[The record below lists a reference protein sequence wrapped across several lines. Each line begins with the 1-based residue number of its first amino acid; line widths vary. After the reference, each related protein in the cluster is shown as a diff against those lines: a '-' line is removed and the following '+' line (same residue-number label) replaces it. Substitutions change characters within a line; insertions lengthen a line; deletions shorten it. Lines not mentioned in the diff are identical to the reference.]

1 MKNIFRLRDERF
13 WLVLFD
19 LFSLFLGFSF
29 WFDLVDD
36 GNSRVIIVFANF
48 LTVLC
53 GLGFNWIT
61 GQYKNITK
69 YTNSKS
75 LYLIAI
81 RNITLVLFIFFFVI
95 KDQITRFNLPV
106 YFLVWFFLTFL
117 MCFMRLFLRDFVNTS
132 IRIKSRTKENVA
144 IYGAGSAGFLLARN
158 IQEEGKYRII
168 CFFDDAPNLWNRSIN
183 GIPILSPDKIDNLS
197 NEIEKVFLAI
207 SSLSKSRKK
216 LILEKMNNF
225 KIPILQ
231 IPSIADITNQ
241 KKELS
246 SLRPIELEDLLGRD
260 RVDPDPNLLEKGI
273 KGKIIFISGAG
284 GSIGKELAKQILN
297 LSPKMI
303 IFFDI
308 SEPSL
313 YELNIEI
320 EELNI
325 FNIPTVTVLGD
336 VCDEKLV
343 ESTFKK
349 YFVNV
354 VFHAAAY
361 KHVPIVE
368 RNRMAGLKNNI
379 FSTLVLCKAA
389 KKINVEKFVLISTDK
404 AVRPTNVMG
413 LSKRIS
419 ELIVQNHSKNS
430 KKTCFSMVR
439 FGNVLGSSGSVV
451 PLFKKQISQGGPITL
466 THSKVIRYFM
476 SISEAAQLVI
486 QTSELAEGGEVFLLD
501 MGDPIFI
508 KDLAYQMVR
517 LSGSTV
523 KDNNNKNGD
532 IEIKVIGLRPG
543 EKLYEELLIGSES
556 RPTSHPLIFRAIEEA
571 IDDHM
576 FNSALDELVLSL
588 EQKDLNRAL
597 IKAKELVPEWE
608 KN

>member
-1 MKNIFRLRDERF
+1 LKNIFRLRDERF
-13 WLVLFD
+13 WLVSFD
-19 LFSLFLGFSF
+19 LFSLFLGFSY
-29 WFDLVDD
+29 WFDLIDD
-36 GNSRVIIVFANF
+36 GNSKAVVLFANF
-48 LTVLC
+48 LTVLFA
-53 GLGFNWIT
+53 LGFYWIT

-81 RNITLVLFIFFFVI
+81 RNIALVLFIFFLI
-95 KDQITRFNLPV
+95 IQNQITRFNLPI
-106 YFLVWFFLTFL
+106 YFLVWVFLTFS
-117 MCFMRLFLRDFVNTS
+117 MCFTRLFLRDFVNTS
-132 IRIKSRTKENVA
+132 IRINRKVKENVA
-144 IYGAGSAGFLLARN
+144 IYGAGSAGFILARN
-158 IQEEGKYRII
+158 IQEEGKYKII
-168 CFFDDAPNLWNRSIN
+168 CFFDDSPNLWNRSIN
-183 GIPILSPDKIDNLS
+183 GISILSPDKIDNLS
-197 NEIEKVFLAI
+197 HEIEKVFLAI
-207 SSLSKSRKK
+207 PSLSKSRKK

-231 IPSIADITNQ
+231 IPSIEDITNQ

-313 YELNIEI
+313 YELNLEI
-320 EELNI
+320 EDLNI
-325 FNIPTVTVLGD
+325 HNIPTVNVLGD

-343 ESTFKK
+343 EAIFKK

-368 RNRMAGLKNNI
+368 RNRVAGLRNNI
-379 FSTLVLCKAA
+379 FSTIVLCQAS
-389 KKINVEKFVLISTDK
+389 KKFNVEKFVLISTDK

-413 LSKRIS
+413 LSKRIA

-451 PLFKKQISQGGPITL
+451 PLFNKQISQGGPITL
-466 THSKVIRYFM
+466 THLKVIRYFM

-523 KDNNNKNGD
+523 KDENNKNGD

-543 EKLYEELLIGSES
+543 EKLYEELLIGSKS
-556 RPTSHPLIFRAIEEA
+556 KPTSHPLIFRAIEEA
-571 IDDHM
+571 IDDQM
-576 FNSALDELVLSL
+576 FNSSLDEMISSL
-588 EQKDLNRAL
+588 EQKDLNKAL
-597 IKAKELVPEWE
+597 IIAKNIVPEW
-608 KN
+608 KNN